1 MLPQILLCLEAIN
14 LSAFVFTCSDGRPVS
29 CCLKIG
35 RSKPPLDKVLNYKI
49 QTKGLCPITAVHLYI
64 FRIQTVHGKR
74 LCSDPNSDWTKRAIW
89 NMDEAK
95 KKLSQQDPL
104 PPTF

>member
-1 MLPQILLCLEAIN
+1 MKYEIKYGLIIAIN
-14 LSAFVFTCSDGRPVS
+14 LSAFVFTCTDGRPVS

-49 QTKGLCPITAVHLYI
+49 QTKGLCPITAVV
-64 FRIQTVHGKR
+64 IQTVPGKR
-74 LCSDPNSDWTKRAIW
+74 LCSDPNSDWTKRAMW

-95 KKLSQQDPL
+95 KNSGSQTAP
-104 PPTF
+104 